1 MPITSKDAPG
11 NAGKDESKSEAK
23 AEPKAEA
30 KSEPKAKKAEAIYV
44 ANQTGITNIKGEM
57 FQFRAGITHV
67 SADDPAYKAHPELF
81 SAVADRARPTVE
93 QATAAPGEKRGA

>member
-1 MPITSKDAPG
+1 
-11 NAGKDESKSEAK
+11 
-23 AEPKAEA
+23 
-30 KSEPKAKKAEAIYV
+30 
-44 ANQTGITNIKGEM
+44 M